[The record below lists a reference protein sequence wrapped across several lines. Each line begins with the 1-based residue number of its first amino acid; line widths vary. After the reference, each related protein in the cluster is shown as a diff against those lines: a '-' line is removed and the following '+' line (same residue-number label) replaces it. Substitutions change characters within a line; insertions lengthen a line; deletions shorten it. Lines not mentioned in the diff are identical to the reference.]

1 MNLRLTLLLLAVAAA
16 PAFAVETLKT
26 RNGRTLDYETLI
38 CDPSTPKTAVT
49 LKNGST
55 ITALKLSEIDLAAL
69 PEADRTRIAAYTKEQ
84 KSKAVILLEDE
95 WVNRDEY
102 LLKSDKRFAYDKKLH
117 RVGTSLLELVNDE
130 KVRVTIG
137 LRITIKAD
145 TFGTEFS
152 VESGKKKS
160 IQVPDGTYLAYVVRE
175 TENDTELSVTEHH
188 PGALKNLHLTLTVG
202 GDSKDAVKGKDAGTI
217 AIPQE
222 MRRE

>member
-1 MNLRLTLLLLAVAAA
+1 MILRPTLLLLALATASGFAA
-16 PAFAVETLKT
+16 ETLATKD
-26 RNGRTLDYETLI
+26 GRKLDYETLI

-49 LKNGST
+49 LKNGT
-55 ITALKLSEIDLAAL
+55 AITALKLSELDLAAL
-69 PEADRTRIAAYTKEQ
+69 PAADRGKIAAYTKEQ

-130 KVRVTIG
+130 KVRITIG
-137 LRITIKAD
+137 LRIKINAD

-175 TENDTELSVTEHH
+175 TENDAELSVTEHH
-188 PGALKNLHLTLTVG
+188 PGALKNVHLRLSVG
-202 GDSKDAVKGKDAGTI
+202 GDSKDLIQGKDAGTI
-217 AIPQE
+217 AIPPE